1 MYANVVRRLG
11 FRLIVV
17 VGVTAIVIIG
27 VYSYFGIRAQRSMLL
42 NEVERHAN
50 QLSETVRKS
59 TRYGMLMNQRE
70 HVHKI
75 INDVGTDPAIHEVR
89 VFNKEGTII
98 YSSKQENIG
107 HVVDKKAE
115 SCYACHAADQP
126 LERLS
131 DIERTRIFRVHPD
144 SSRILG
150 VIAPI
155 YNEPSCW
162 QGSCHAHAE
171 VQSVLGVL
179 DVTYSLADVDH
190 QIAMSQVELAIFAVG
205 AIFGVS
211 IIIIFFVRRW
221 VVVPVHGLL
230 TATQQVGSGNLSYRI
245 GEIGDDELGM
255 LARSFNT
262 MTQKLSEARLQLFQS
277 DKMASLGRLA
287 AGVAHELN
295 NPLTGV
301 LTYSSFLLNRAKD
314 DHALRADLQVIVRE
328 TTRSREIVKSL
339 LDFARQ
345 SVPKK
350 SDANLNE
357 IIERAIGVVEKLPAL
372 QGIRIVRNLDERLP
386 LVTVDANQ
394 MQQVFT
400 NLLVNAADA
409 IGDSSGVITVGSR
422 ISILAP
428 YGVAR
433 IRKAL
438 CPKRH
443 DLMDEA
449 IKIDGLSSIRVKSR
463 WNGNEGF
470 IALDPVYGKCRHEY
484 GFLVPADKEVEVYC
498 PQCGTSLVDRDVRCP
513 RCTALTFALEVPSEG
528 KFRACARKDCE
539 WQRWEVMDTDGKR
552 EYAEL
557 TVSDTGAGIPEEH
570 LGKIFEP
577 FFTTKGQKGTGL
589 GLAVIWGIIDNHNGT
604 IRVQSEVGK
613 GTTFSFRLPLQ
624 QR

>member
-1 MYANVVRRLG
+1 MNSKLFRKLG

-17 VGVTAIVIIG
+17 VSITTIVIIG
-27 VYSYFGIRAQRSMLL
+27 VYSYFSIRTQRAMLL
-42 NEVERHAN
+42 DEVERHAN

-59 TRYGMLMNQRE
+59 TRYGMLVNQRE
-70 HVHKI
+70 QVHKI

-89 VFNKEGTII
+89 VFNKEGVII
-98 YSSKQENIG
+98 YSSRRENMG
-107 HVVDKKAE
+107 HVVDKNAE
-115 SCYACHAADQP
+115 SCYKCHAADRP
-126 LERLS
+126 LERLP
-131 DIERTRIFRVHPD
+131 DVERTRIFRVHPD

-162 QGSCHAHAE
+162 QGDCHAHSRQ
-171 VQSVLGVL
+171 QSVLGVL

-190 QIAMSQVELAIFAVG
+190 KIAMSQVELAVFALA
-205 AIFGVS
+205 AIVAVS
-211 IIIIFFVRRW
+211 LIIIFFVRRW
-221 VVVPVHGLL
+221 VVVPVDALVA
-230 TATQQVGSGNLSYRI
+230 ATQQVGSGNLSYRI
-245 GEIGDDELGM
+245 GEMGDNELGM

-301 LTYSSFLLNRAKD
+301 LTYSSFLLKRANND
-314 DHALRADLQVIVRE
+314 PALRSDLEVIVRE

-350 SDANLNE
+350 SPANLNQ
-357 IIERAIGVVEKLPAL
+357 IAERAIAVVEKLPAL
-372 QGIRIVRNLDERLP
+372 RGIRIIRQFDESLP
-386 LVTVDANQ
+386 EVTVDANQ

-409 IGDSSGVITVGSR
+409 IGDKSGTITIGTKLST
-422 ISILAP
+422 LPP

-443 DLMDEA
+443 DMMDEEC
-449 IKIDGLSSIRVKSR
+449 KIDGLPSIRVKSR

-470 IALDPVYGKCRHEY
+470 IHLDPVYGKRRHEY
-484 GFLVPADKEVEVYC
+484 GYPVPAGKEVEVACPHCGATLIERDVKC
-498 PQCGTSLVDRDVRCP
+498 PQCGASS
-513 RCTALTFALEVPSEG
+513 FAFEVPPAG

-539 WQRWEVMDTDGKR
+539 WQRWDALEADGKQ
-552 EYAEL
+552 EYVEV

-577 FFTTKGQKGTGL
+577 FFSTKGQKGTGL

-613 GTTFSFRLPLQ
+613 GTTFTIRLPLQ

>member
-1 MYANVVRRLG
+1 
-11 FRLIVV
+11 
-17 VGVTAIVIIG
+17 
-27 VYSYFGIRAQRSMLL
+27 
-42 NEVERHAN
+42 
-50 QLSETVRKS
+50 
-59 TRYGMLMNQRE
+59 
-70 HVHKI
+70 
-75 INDVGTDPAIHEVR
+75 
-89 VFNKEGTII
+89 
-98 YSSKQENIG
+98 
-107 HVVDKKAE
+107 
-115 SCYACHAADQP
+115 
-126 LERLS
+126 
-131 DIERTRIFRVHPD
+131 
-144 SSRILG
+144 
-150 VIAPI
+150 
-155 YNEPSCW
+155 
-162 QGSCHAHAE
+162 
-171 VQSVLGVL
+171 
-179 DVTYSLADVDH
+179 
-190 QIAMSQVELAIFAVG
+190 
-205 AIFGVS
+205 
-211 IIIIFFVRRW
+211 
-221 VVVPVHGLL
+221 
-230 TATQQVGSGNLSYRI
+230 
-245 GEIGDDELGM
+245 

-314 DHALRADLQVIVRE
+314 DSALRADLDVIVRE

-345 SVPKK
+345 SVPNK
-350 SDANLNE
+350 SAANLHE

-372 QGIRIVRNLDERLP
+372 RGIRIVRDLDESLP

-409 IGDSSGVITVGSR
+409 IGDDNGVITVSSR
-422 ISILAP
+422 ISTLAP
-428 YGVAR
+428 RGVAR

-443 DLMDEA
+443 DLMDDEF
-449 IKIDGLSSIRVKSR
+449 KIDGMPSIRVKSR

-470 IALDPVYGKCRHEY
+470 IHLDPVYGKRRHEY
-484 GFLVPADKEVEVYC
+484 CYPVPANREVEVSC
-498 PQCGTSLVDRDVRCP
+498 PHCGTSLLDHAVKCP
-513 RCTALTFALEVPSEG
+513 QCTAISFAFEVPLEG

-539 WQRWEVMDTDGKR
+539 WQRWEVMDADGTR

-613 GTTFSFRLPLQ
+613 GTTFTIRLPLQ

>member
-1 MYANVVRRLG
+1 MYANVFRKLG

-27 VYSYFGIRAQRSMLL
+27 VYSYFSIRTQRSMLL
-42 NEVERHAN
+42 DEVERHAN

-59 TRYGMLMNQRE
+59 TRYGMLVNQRE
-70 HVHKI
+70 QVHKI

-89 VFNKEGTII
+89 VFNKEGVII

-107 HVVDKKAE
+107 HVVDKNAE
-115 SCYACHAADQP
+115 SCYKCHAADRP
-126 LERLS
+126 LERLP
-131 DIERTRIFRVHPD
+131 DVDRTRIFRVHPD
-144 SSRILG
+144 SSRILA

-162 QGSCHAHAE
+162 QGSCHAHSKQ
-171 VQSVLGVL
+171 QSVLGVL
-179 DVTYSLADVDH
+179 DVTYSLADIDRK
-190 QIAMSQVELAIFAVG
+190 IAMSQVELAVFALA

-211 IIIIFFVRRW
+211 LIIIFFVRRW
-221 VVVPVHGLL
+221 VVVPVHALV

-245 GEIGDDELGM
+245 GAMGDNELGM

-301 LTYSSFLLNRAKD
+301 LTYSSFLLNRTKD
-314 DHALRADLQVIVRE
+314 DSALRADLEVIVRE
-328 TTRSREIVKSL
+328 TTRSRDIVKSL

-350 SDANLNE
+350 SAANINE
-357 IIERAIGVVEKLPAL
+357 IVERAIGVVEKLPAL
-372 QGIRIVRNLDERLP
+372 QGIKIIRHFDEKLP
-386 LVTVDANQ
+386 DVTLDANQ

-409 IGDSSGVITVGSR
+409 IGDNNGVITLGTK
-422 ISILAP
+422 ISALP
-428 YGVAR
+428 PHGVAR

-443 DLMDEA
+443 DLMDEEF
-449 IKIDGLSSIRVKSR
+449 KIDGLPSIRVKSR

-470 IALDPVYGKCRHEY
+470 IHLDPVYGKRRHEY
-484 GFLVPADKEVEVYC
+484 GYPVPTAREVEVACPHCGSSLLERDVKC
-498 PQCGTSLVDRDVRCP
+498 PQC
-513 RCTALTFALEVPSEG
+513 TASTFAFEVPPEG

-539 WQRWEVMDTDGKR
+539 WQRWDVMDADGKR
-552 EYAEL
+552 EYVEL
-557 TVSDTGAGIPEEH
+557 TISDTGAGIPEEH

-589 GLAVIWGIIDNHNGT
+589 GLA
-604 IRVQSEVGK
+604 
-613 GTTFSFRLPLQ
+613 
-624 QR
+624 

>member
-1 MYANVVRRLG
+1 
-11 FRLIVV
+11 
-17 VGVTAIVIIG
+17 
-27 VYSYFGIRAQRSMLL
+27 
-42 NEVERHAN
+42 
-50 QLSETVRKS
+50 
-59 TRYGMLMNQRE
+59 
-70 HVHKI
+70 
-75 INDVGTDPAIHEVR
+75 
-89 VFNKEGTII
+89 
-98 YSSKQENIG
+98 
-107 HVVDKKAE
+107 
-115 SCYACHAADQP
+115 
-126 LERLS
+126 
-131 DIERTRIFRVHPD
+131 
-144 SSRILG
+144 
-150 VIAPI
+150 
-155 YNEPSCW
+155 
-162 QGSCHAHAE
+162 
-171 VQSVLGVL
+171 
-179 DVTYSLADVDH
+179 
-190 QIAMSQVELAIFAVG
+190 
-205 AIFGVS
+205 
-211 IIIIFFVRRW
+211 
-221 VVVPVHGLL
+221 
-230 TATQQVGSGNLSYRI
+230 VGSGNLSYRI

-409 IGDSSGVITVGSR
+409 IGDSSGVITVGTR

-513 RCTALTFALEVPSEG
+513 RCTALTFAFEVPSEG

>member
-1 MYANVVRRLG
+1 VNATLFRKLG

-17 VGVTAIVIIG
+17 VSITTIVIIG
-27 VYSYFGIRAQRSMLL
+27 VFSYFSIRTQRSMLL
-42 NEVERHAN
+42 DEVERHAN

-59 TRYGMLMNQRE
+59 TRYGMLVNQRE
-70 HVHKI
+70 QVHKI

-89 VFNKEGTII
+89 VFNKEGVII
-98 YSSKQENIG
+98 YSSRLDNIG

-115 SCYACHAADQP
+115 SCYKCHAADRP
-126 LERLS
+126 LERLP
-131 DIERTRIFRVHPD
+131 DVDRTRIFRVHPD
-144 SSRILG
+144 SSRILA

-162 QGSCHAHAE
+162 QGNCHAHNKQ
-171 VQSVLGVL
+171 QSVLGVL
-179 DVTYSLADVDH
+179 DVTYSLADVDRK
-190 QIAMSQVELAIFAVG
+190 IAMSQVELAIFALA
-205 AIFGVS
+205 AICAVS
-211 IIIIFFVRRW
+211 LIIIFFVRRW
-221 VVVPVHGLL
+221 VVVPVHALV

-245 GEIGDDELGM
+245 RDMGDNELGM

-301 LTYSSFLLNRAKD
+301 LTYGSFLLNRAKD
-314 DHALRADLQVIVRE
+314 DPALRADLEVIVRE
-328 TTRSREIVKSL
+328 TTRSRDIVKSL

-350 SDANLNE
+350 SAANINH
-357 IIERAIGVVEKLPAL
+357 IAERAIGVVEKLPAL
-372 QGIRIVRNLDERLP
+372 RGIKIIRDFDANLPD
-386 LVTVDANQ
+386 VTVDANQ

-409 IGDSSGVITVGSR
+409 IGDNSGVITLGTK
-422 ISILAP
+422 ISALPP

-443 DLMDEA
+443 DLIDEEF
-449 IKIDGLSSIRVKSR
+449 KIDGLPSIRVKSR

-470 IALDPVYGKCRHEY
+470 IHLDPVYGKRRHEY
-484 GFLVPADKEVEVYC
+484 GYPVPVAREVEVSC
-498 PQCGTSLVDRDVRCP
+498 PHCGTALLERDVKCP
-513 RCTALTFALEVPSEG
+513 LCGASSFAFEVPPEG
-528 KFRACARKDCE
+528 RFRACARKGCE
-539 WQRWEVMDTDGKR
+539 WQRWDVMDADGKR
-552 EYAEL
+552 EYVEL
-557 TVSDTGAGIPEEH
+557 TISDTGAGILEED

-613 GTTFSFRLPLQ
+613 GTTFTIRLPLQ